1 MVEEGRRLRGLIGSA
16 ETRKQGNEET
26 RKRGNEETRIERK
39 RGNEETRKR
48 GNEETRKYIIID
60 QRVVTVNGIMP
71 GLKKKGVGVKIS
83 NVIMWIYIAA

>member
-26 RKRGNEETRIERK
+26 RKRGNEETRK
-39 RGNEETRKR
+39 RGLS